1 MTNPSPESNT
11 RGIGSPTAPSA
22 PNAIPA
28 GYDEL
33 ARKLVAGG
41 IITDPWVD
49 GRPRLSAEP
58 IILSLADAKRLAKA
72 GQAIAEVY
80 NEAIYL
86 VSEDETLLDEFFGLT
101 PMQKAMFE
109 SSKLLWHGIA
119 RADVFFTNDGLAIA
133 ELNCDTPTG
142 EPEAVVLGGIASAAR
157 PGFIDPNAHLEDAFV
172 AMVESMMATLIGP
185 SAAKTIGIV
194 YPTEFT
200 EDLGVIRLYKRWF
213 EKRGYSIALGSP
225 YNLVATEDDP
235 TVRVF
240 EQPVSML
247 FRHYKTDWWSDRA
260 SAWTDEDIADSAP
273 LAEPLA
279 VVLRAQAASKTVV
292 VNPFGAVLAQNKR
305 MMAFLWEHIHRFGSA
320 AQDVIQ
326 SLVPYTSRLEALHP
340 EQLRVER
347 KDWVLKSDYGA
358 EGEEVVIGRLVTN
371 EEWDASLQLARKGR
385 WIAQRYFEA
394 VVDEAGRSTNWGVFL
409 VGGEPAGLYARVQ
422 AGLTDANALS
432 VPVLIQRG

>member
-1 MTNPSPESNT
+1 MTNAFPAPE
-11 RGIGSPTAPSA
+11 
-22 PNAIPA
+22 

-33 ARKLVAGG
+33 ARKLVTGG

-49 GRPRLSAEP
+49 GRPRLSADP
-58 IILSLADAKRLAKA
+58 IILSLADATRLAQA

-80 NEAIYL
+80 NEAFQL
-86 VSEDETLLDEFFGLT
+86 VSDDAALLDEFFGLT
-101 PMQKAMFE
+101 PVQKAMFE
-109 SSKLLWHGIA
+109 ASKPLWHGIA
-119 RADVFFTNDGLAIA
+119 RADVFFTKEGLAVA

-142 EPEAVVLGGIASAAR
+142 EPEAVELGKIAHAKR
-157 PGFIDPNAHLEDAFV
+157 PELMDPNAHLEDAFA
-172 AMVESMMATLIGP
+172 AMVASMLENLIGP

-240 EQPVSML
+240 EQPVSL
-247 FRHYKTDWWSDRA
+247 LLRHYKTDWWSDRA
-260 SAWTDEDIADSAP
+260 SVWKDEQIEDSAP
-273 LAEPLA
+273 LADALG

-305 MMAFLWEHIHRFGSA
+305 MMAFLWEHIHRFGLS

-326 SLVPYTSRLEALHP
+326 TLVPYTSRLEALHP

-358 EGEEVVIGRLVTN
+358 EGEEVVIGRLVTD
-371 EEWDASLQLARKGR
+371 EEWSTSLQQARKGR
-385 WIAQRYFEA
+385 WVAQRYFEA
-394 VVDEAGRSTNWGVFL
+394 VEDEAGRSTNWGVFL

-422 AGLTDANALS
+422 AGATNAYALS
-432 VPVLIQRG
+432 VPVLIARG

>member
-1 MTNPSPESNT
+1 MTNSSVESPAKPS
-11 RGIGSPTAPSA
+11 I
-22 PNAIPA
+22 PNPVPA

-33 ARKLVAGG
+33 ARKLVTGG

-58 IILSLADAKRLAKA
+58 LILSLTEAQQLAQA

-80 NEAIYL
+80 EEAMQL
-86 VSEDETLLDEFFGLT
+86 VADDAALLDEFFGLT
-101 PMQKAMFE
+101 PVQKAMFE
-109 SSKLLWHGIA
+109 ASKPLWHGLA
-119 RADVFFTNDGLAIA
+119 RADVFFTNEGLAIA

-142 EPEAVVLGGIASAAR
+142 EPEAVELGAIAHTKR
-157 PGFIDPNAHLEDAFV
+157 PDLINPNAHLEDAFA
-172 AMVESMMATLIGP
+172 AMVENMAEMLIGP
-185 SAAKTIGIV
+185 SVTKTIGIV

-200 EDLGVIRLYKRWF
+200 EDLAVIRLYKRWF

-225 YNLVATEDDP
+225 YNLTATKEDA
-235 TVRVF
+235 TVKVF
-240 EQPVSML
+240 EQPVSLL

-292 VNPFGAVLAQNKR
+292 INPFGAVLAQNKR
-305 MMAFLWEHIHRFGSA
+305 MMAFLWEHIHRFGASA
-320 AQDVIQ
+320 QEVIQ

-358 EGEEVVIGRLVTN
+358 EGDEVVIGRLVTD
-371 EEWDASLQLARKGR
+371 EEWQASLQHARKGR
-385 WIAQRYFEA
+385 WVAQRYFEA
-394 VVDEAGRSTNWGVFL
+394 IVDEAGRSTNWGVFL
-409 VGGEPAGLYARVQ
+409 VGGQPAGLYARVQ
-422 AGLTDANALS
+422 AGPTDGYALS
-432 VPVLIQRG
+432 VPVLIKQG

>member
-1 MTNPSPESNT
+1 MTNAVPGLT
-11 RGIGSPTAPSA
+11 
-22 PNAIPA
+22 

-33 ARKLVAGG
+33 ARKLVVGG

-58 IILSLADAKRLAKA
+58 IVLSMADAKRLAKA

-80 NEAIYL
+80 DEAIHL
-86 VSEDETLLDEFFGLT
+86 VSEDATLLDEFFGLT
-101 PMQKAMFE
+101 PVQKAMFE
-109 SSKLLWHGIA
+109 ASKPLWHGIA
-119 RADVFFTNDGLAIA
+119 RADVFFTNEGLAVA

-142 EPEAVVLGGIASAAR
+142 EPEAVELGCIAHAKR
-157 PGFIDPNAHLEDAFV
+157 PELIDPNAHLEDAFA
-172 AMVESMMATLIGP
+172 AMVESMMETLIGP
-185 SAAKTIGIV
+185 SATKTIGIV

-200 EDLGVIRLYKRWF
+200 EDLAVIRLYKRWF

-225 YNLVATEDDP
+225 YNLVATEDDA

-240 EQPVSML
+240 EQPVSLL

-260 SAWTDEDIADSAP
+260 SVWTDEDIEDSAP
-273 LAEPLA
+273 LAEPLS

-305 MMAFLWEHIHRFGSA
+305 MMAFLWEHIHRFGLA

-326 SLVPYTSRLEALHP
+326 ALVPYTSRLEALHP
-340 EQLRVER
+340 EQLRVEQ

-358 EGEEVVIGRLVTN
+358 EGEEVVIGRLV
-371 EEWDASLQLARKGR
+371 EKDEWEASLQHARKGR
-385 WIAQRYFEA
+385 WVAQRYFEA
-394 VVDEAGRSTNWGVFL
+394 LVDDAGRSTNWGVFV
-409 VGGEPAGLYARVQ
+409 VGGQPAGLYARVQ
-422 AGLTDANALS
+422 AGPTDGYALS
-432 VPVLIQRG
+432 VPVLIEPG

>member
-1 MTNPSPESNT
+1 MTNAFPGVN
-11 RGIGSPTAPSA
+11 IPT
-22 PNAIPA
+22 

-33 ARKLVAGG
+33 ARKLMSGG

-58 IILSLADAKRLAKA
+58 IVLSMADAKRLAKA

-80 NEAIYL
+80 DEAIHL
-86 VSEDETLLDEFFGLT
+86 VLEDDTLLDEFFGLT
-101 PMQKAMFE
+101 PAQKAMFE
-109 SSKLLWHGIA
+109 ASKPLWHGIA

-142 EPEAVVLGGIASAAR
+142 EPEAVELGCIAHAKR
-157 PGFIDPNAHLEDAFV
+157 PELIDPNAHLEDAFV
-172 AMVESMMATLIGP
+172 AMVESMVENLVGP
-185 SAAKTIGIV
+185 SAKKTIGIV

-200 EDLGVIRLYKRWF
+200 DDLAVIRLYKRWF

-225 YNLVATEDDP
+225 YNLVATDEDA

-240 EQPVSML
+240 EQPVSLL

-260 SAWTDEDIADSAP
+260 SVWTDEDIADSAP

-279 VVLRAQAASKTVV
+279 VVLRAQAANKTVV

-305 MMAFLWEHIHRFGSA
+305 MMAFLWEHIHRFGLSA
-320 AQDVIQ
+320 QEVIQ
-326 SLVPYTSRLEALHP
+326 ALVPYTSRLEALHP

-358 EGEEVVIGRLVTN
+358 EGEEVVVGRLVTN
-371 EEWDASLQLARKGR
+371 EEWETSLQHARKGR

-422 AGLTDANALS
+422 AGPTDGNALS
-432 VPVLIQRG
+432 VPVLIDPG